1 MDLIAILMWYVG
13 HNFRS
18 NDSLMFASQ
27 AQNTSHLFDEN
38 MKLLN
43 GSSETVSTVFSG
55 LVSKLNS
62 NLS

>member
-43 GSSETVSTVFSG
+43 GSGETQPKMVFG
-55 LVSKLNS
+55 WVSKLFDVQ
-62 NLS
+62 